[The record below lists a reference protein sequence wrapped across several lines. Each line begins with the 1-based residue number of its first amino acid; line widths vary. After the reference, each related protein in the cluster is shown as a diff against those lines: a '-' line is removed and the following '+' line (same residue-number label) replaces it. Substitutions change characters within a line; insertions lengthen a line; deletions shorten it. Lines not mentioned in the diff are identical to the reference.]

1 MSAEGSKTESPIDS
15 NVPNV
20 GIRPM
25 YEMFKSN
32 KWEFE
37 TDIELVEPAVQALR
51 EKIALVGWEGDD
63 LKNAAEGFKELLLN
77 AIGHGSL
84 QVDKSI
90 VAQGNIYEAIRLA
103 QGDYPERKKRKIKV
117 IFNEISAGTL
127 SFTIIN
133 EGEGF
138 DPNAVPDPTLPDP
151 TLPENASKPRGWG
164 LLYVRVLHGFEPLK
178 YGNNGREVTAVKRR
192 TTSISIK
199 ILPASKLR

>member
-1 MSAEGSKTESPIDS
+1 MSPEGSKAESPIDL
-15 NVPNV
+15 NVPNLGTRSV
-20 GIRPM
+20 

-63 LKNAAEGFKELLLN
+63 LKNAAEGFKELLVN
-77 AIGHGSL
+77 AIGHGNL
-84 QVDKSI
+84 QVDRSI

-117 IFNEISAGTL
+117 IFNEISADTL
-127 SFTIIN
+127 SFTISN

-138 DPNAVPDPTLPDP
+138 DSSAVPDP
-151 TLPENASKPRGWG
+151 TLPENASKPMGWG

-178 YGNNGREVTAVKRR
+178 YGNNGRDVTAVKRR
-192 TTSISIK
+192 THEHQH
-199 ILPASKLR
+199 